1 MGAFKNPTSTQA
13 SAVSSPPSSRRSMTK
28 DTEESLTEQ
37 LEKQYE
43 AAMDC
48 SRNKR
53 GLGLGYNPD
62 EDPSN
67 KIFYIDKSGS
77 KSVKL

>member
-1 MGAFKNPTSTQA
+1 
-13 SAVSSPPSSRRSMTK
+13 MTK
-28 DTEESLTEQ
+28 TIEESLTRRLEQ
-37 LEKQYE
+37 QYE
-43 AAMDC
+43 VAMDC

-67 KIFYIDKSGS
+67 KMFYIDKSAS